1 MAFVLFEEITYFQIW
16 ALCACE
22 RDGSRAYFAHTTPNH
37 ACFSDFCDV
46 NVVN

>member
-1 MAFVLFEEITYFQIW
+1 MAFVLFEEITCFQLC

-22 RDGSRAYFAHTTPNH
+22 REGSRAYFANTTLNH

-46 NVVN
+46 SAVN

>member
-1 MAFVLFEEITYFQIW
+1 MAFVLFEEITCFQVC

-22 RDGSRAYFAHTTPNH
+22 REGSRAYFANTTPNH

-46 NVVN
+46 SAVN